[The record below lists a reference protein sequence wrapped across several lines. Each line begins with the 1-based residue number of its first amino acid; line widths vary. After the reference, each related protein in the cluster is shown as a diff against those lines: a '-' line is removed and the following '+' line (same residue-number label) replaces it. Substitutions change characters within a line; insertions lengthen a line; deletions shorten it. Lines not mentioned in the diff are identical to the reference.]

1 MSKIL
6 YIGWFGYPET
16 AAGIRVFQIAKLLRE
31 TGNTV
36 SFLCLS
42 QSEIKTDMEVFYDG
56 FRYIRKAQ
64 SDSRI
69 KNAINIL
76 CGNYDL
82 RELKKVILLEKP
94 DTVIIYNEKER
105 LTNKIISFCHKHN
118 INVGADV
125 TEWYE
130 ASHSKKWNYIVAR
143 SVDYRIRKMDVN
155 LDYILSIS
163 PYLTAYYKSVGC
175 KKVIEIPP
183 IMDCIKTE
191 IRSTVKRIRHLV
203 YAGSPAQKDLIVPF
217 LEAIVKANRYKVRV
231 FADIV
236 GVSKEQVSALLKIDN
251 PEQNGIIA
259 YGRIPHKQCVE
270 IVESAD
276 FSILIRENLRYAKAG
291 FSTKLSESL
300 SLGVPVLCNTVGG
313 ADEII
318 QNGYNGINIDSC
330 NSEDIFG
337 AIERI
342 ISMDVD
348 EIDSL
353 KKNALNTAESFFDGG
368 LYLDVLNKVVN
379 ESK

>member
-125 TEWYE
+125 T
-130 ASHSKKWNYIVAR
+130 
-143 SVDYRIRKMDVN
+143 
-155 LDYILSIS
+155 
-163 PYLTAYYKSVGC
+163 
-175 KKVIEIPP
+175 
-183 IMDCIKTE
+183 
-191 IRSTVKRIRHLV
+191 
-203 YAGSPAQKDLIVPF
+203 
-217 LEAIVKANRYKVRV
+217 
-231 FADIV
+231 
-236 GVSKEQVSALLKIDN
+236 
-251 PEQNGIIA
+251 
-259 YGRIPHKQCVE
+259 
-270 IVESAD
+270 
-276 FSILIRENLRYAKAG
+276 
-291 FSTKLSESL
+291 
-300 SLGVPVLCNTVGG
+300 
-313 ADEII
+313 
-318 QNGYNGINIDSC
+318 
-330 NSEDIFG
+330 
-337 AIERI
+337 
-342 ISMDVD
+342 
-348 EIDSL
+348 
-353 KKNALNTAESFFDGG
+353 
-368 LYLDVLNKVVN
+368 
-379 ESK
+379 